1 MASNMNRKF
10 QGNKAE
16 VKEEL
21 NEQEEKT
28 HEDILDESEENN
40 GNTDASE
47 EAESER
53 PTTGI
58 KPETLMDIDN
68 DTEDV

>member
-1 MASNMNRKF
+1 MASNMNRKL

-21 NEQEEKT
+21 KDKEENT
-28 HEDILDESEENN
+28 HEDILAESEENN
-40 GNTDASE
+40 DNTEE

-58 KPETLMDIDN
+58 RPETLIDIDN